1 MRAVVL
7 CATLAA
13 FALPSTVGAQSVRL
27 TEADALARFSPE
39 SPRVRALRSD
49 IEVAKVDVMAANRW
63 PNPRLT
69 YDRESVAGVREDMFM
84 VSQVLPVTGRRG
96 FAVDA
101 ANAVVGATGLRVDEA
116 LRRARAD
123 LRIAFAQLVAAQ
135 ARELEMTAAA
145 ARIRDL
151 AAILARREA
160 AGDTAGFD
168 RLRAE
173 REGLELDADLAAAA
187 TERAQ
192 AQARLAGYFAGV
204 VDPLQLVAAD
214 ESAVRTDVPPLETLL
229 ERADTVR
236 GDLLAL
242 QKDLDAARLSLK
254 AAERGRVPEPEVVVG
269 TKSSTLPGADRGGV
283 LSLQASLPL
292 FDRNA
297 PERAVALA
305 RASQASARAEA
316 LRRIARADIAAL
328 RAAVVERRE
337 TAERYRLGALALTDE
352 LERIAQVS
360 YDAGERGILE
370 LLDAFR
376 TSASA
381 RLRQAALR
389 AAVREAEIELE
400 YVSGWEIR

>member
-1 MRAVVL
+1 MVL